1 MEHVVGTTLS
11 ALHGLSEVTTL
22 TADEETE
29 GQESQG
35 ICPRPGSFWEQE
47 PELEF
52 RRLGQKVRELGF
64 KSKYT

>member
-35 ICPRPGSFWEQE
+35 ICPRPGSF
-47 PELEF
+47 
-52 RRLGQKVRELGF
+52 
-64 KSKYT
+64 